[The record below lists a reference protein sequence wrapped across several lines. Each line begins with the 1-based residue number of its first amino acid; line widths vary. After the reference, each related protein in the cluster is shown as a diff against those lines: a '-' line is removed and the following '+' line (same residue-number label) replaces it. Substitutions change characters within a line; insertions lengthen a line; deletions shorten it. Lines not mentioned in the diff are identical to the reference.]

1 MTNETFLSLI
11 LMAVGAYFAVS
22 LGRGLLDYLRFRR
35 LRPTAVLTWPVP
47 RGRNVPFL
55 VGLGLAALGVA
66 LLNIVQG
73 RPVAHVLSQVVT
85 AAYFLLMVPLA
96 LRIRLGLYRDGVWA
110 DTGFLSWERIGRLTF
125 VEEPE
130 IMLVLV
136 PRDRRPPAARLPVP
150 REEYG
155 AVRKLIDEKIRARV
169 VQVEE
174 AILGL

>member
-11 LMAVGAYFAVS
+11 LLAIGVYFAVV
-22 LGRGLLDYLRFRR
+22 LGRGLLGYLRFRR
-35 LRPTAVLTWPVP
+35 LRSTAVLTWPAP

-66 LLNIVQG
+66 LLNVVQG
-73 RPVAHVLSQVVT
+73 RPLHHVLSQALM

-110 DTGFLSWERIGRLTF
+110 DTGFLNWERIGRLAF

-130 IMLVLV
+130 IVLVMV
-136 PRDRRPPAARLPVP
+136 PRDGRPAAARLPVP
-150 REEYG
+150 RAEYG
-155 AVRKLIDEKIRARV
+155 AVRKLIDEKIRARQ

>member
-1 MTNETFLSLI
+1 LTNETFLSLI

-22 LGRGLLDYLRFRR
+22 LGRGLLGYLRFRR

>member
-1 MTNETFLSLI
+1 MFLGLV
-11 LMAVGAYFAVS
+11 LMGVGAYFAVS
-22 LGRGLLDYLRFRR
+22 LGRGLLGYLRFRR
-35 LRPTAVLTWPVP
+35 LRPTAVLTWPAP

-55 VGLGLAALGVA
+55 LGLGLVALGVA
-66 LLNIVQG
+66 LLNLAQG
-73 RPVAHVLSQVVT
+73 RPVPHVLSQLVT

-110 DTGFLSWERIGRLTF
+110 DVGFLTWDRIGRLAF

-130 IMLVLV
+130 IVLVMV
-136 PRDRRPPAARLPVP
+136 PRDRRPPSARLPVP

-155 AVRKLIDEKIRARV
+155 AVRKLLDEKIRARV
-169 VQVEE
+169 VNVED